1 MYLLSQICFSV
12 FKNSQVMSQTV
23 HSTVLEED
31 SCHLACRSSHND
43 PCNIFTCVFIQI
55 HSDCAANQPVTYRI
69 SGVGIDQPPYGIFI
83 INQKTGEINIT
94 SIVDHEVTPFFIV
107 SGLYVNIYMQIE
119 IILGKIIDH
128 TRFDFKSLNTG
139 PSEIFLNSLPQQMR
153 KYQQR
158 NVSLMCQ
165 QKSQFISAP

>member
-1 MYLLSQICFSV
+1 M
-12 FKNSQVMSQTV
+12 
-23 HSTVLEED
+23 
-31 SCHLACRSSHND
+31 
-43 PCNIFTCVFIQI
+43 
-55 HSDCAANQPVTYRI
+55 TYRI

-139 PSEIFLNSLPQQMR
+139 PSEIFLNSLPQ
-153 KYQQR
+153 
-158 NVSLMCQ
+158 
-165 QKSQFISAP
+165 